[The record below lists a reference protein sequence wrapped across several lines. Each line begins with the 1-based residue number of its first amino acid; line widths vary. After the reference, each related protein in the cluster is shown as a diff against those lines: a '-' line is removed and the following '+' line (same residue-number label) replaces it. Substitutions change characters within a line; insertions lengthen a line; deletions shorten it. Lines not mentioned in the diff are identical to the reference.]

1 MDIRNLGV
9 FANIKAV
16 WNAYPDGG
24 REGDYLF
31 IGDDETTGT
40 KYRWNKY
47 ALLWENAAVVTE
59 TTGRQSAEFS
69 DLNVQNEQKI
79 GGNSEIWGDLKV
91 HGCIEATS
99 VDQPFAGLYPTL
111 EALQAA
117 YSSPKVG
124 WWAVVGNTIPGD
136 IYRCDVE
143 GIWSATGEQGGDVG
157 MAVITPNEMDAVL
170 S

>member
-9 FANIKAV
+9 FATMSAV
-16 WNAYPDGG
+16 WAAYPSGG

-31 IGDDETTGT
+31 IGADEETGT
-40 KYRWNKY
+40 KYRWNIY
-47 ALLWENAAVVTE
+47 ALLWENADTVTE
-59 TTGRQSAEFS
+59 SDGRQSVDFS
-69 DLNVQNEQKI
+69 DLNVQNDQKV
-79 GGNSEIWGDLKV
+79 GGDSEIYGDLTV
-91 HGCIEATS
+91 HGRINATH
-99 VDQPFAGLYPTL
+99 VEQPFAGLYPTL
-111 EALQAA
+111 DALQTA

-124 WWAVVGNTIPGD
+124 WWAVVGDTIPGD

-143 GIWSATGEQGGDVG
+143 GVWSATGEQGGDVG